1 MRSPHEIKAVIES
14 RLRIYLSRDHTGIR
28 RAMLQLFLKV
38 KTLTIARI
46 CEYLNRRFTIS
57 YHSVA
62 AMVGI
67 IASRI
72 GILHVNKNREGTHSV
87 YQLKEQYADMVARIV
102 GFA

>member
-14 RLRIYLSRDHTGIR
+14 RLKVYLSRDQTGVR
-28 RAMLQLFLKV
+28 RAMLKLFLRM
-38 KTLTIARI
+38 KTLTIAKI
-46 CEYLNRRFTIS
+46 CEHLNRRFSIS

-72 GILHVNKNREGTHSV
+72 GILHVMKNKEGTHSI
-87 YQLKEQYADMVARIV
+87 YQLKEQYVDLVSRIV
-102 GFA
+102 G